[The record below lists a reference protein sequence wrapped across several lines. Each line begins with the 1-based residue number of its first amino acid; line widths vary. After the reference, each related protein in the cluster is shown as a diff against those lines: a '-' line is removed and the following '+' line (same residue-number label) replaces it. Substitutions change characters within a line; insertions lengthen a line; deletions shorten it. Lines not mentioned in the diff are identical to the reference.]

1 MSKAPAA
8 GAPAWMVTFADLMAL
23 LLCLFVLLLS
33 FADMEAQKFKTL
45 AGSMR
50 EAFGSS
56 RVTKLMGVI
65 EKQGSIL
72 REQAVQV
79 VEVPL
84 PQSAAEEQEKKKE
97 EDKPEQGDAAEKP
110 QQEKE
115 DIQSLRFFE
124 KVMAEEIAMKS
135 VEVFE
140 ADDRVIIR
148 FPEKTSFAAGSDR
161 VSDFMLPTVAKLAL
175 VLIKTQGK
183 VIISGHTDN
192 VPIHTARFRSNWDL
206 SAARAASVVHEL
218 TKVQG
223 LDTSRITVQG
233 LADSQPIAANDT
245 PDNRALNRRVE
256 ISIEKRE
263 GGPAKKP
270 VSDTG
275 SGKAVQPQGGTPM
288 GETPTREKLPGELP
302 PGSKPVEDNAA
313 SKIISGEIPSGA
325 VVREVA
331 PRIKIPEGKP

>member
-56 RVTKLMGVI
+56 RITKLMGVI

-84 PQSAAEEQEKKKE
+84 PQSAPEEQEEREDKKDQQEADKAPQDQKE
-97 EDKPEQGDAAEKP
+97 E
-110 QQEKE
+110 QEE
-115 DIQSLRFFE
+115 TQSLRFFE

-140 ADDRVIIR
+140 TDDRVIVR
-148 FPEKTSFAAGSDR
+148 FPEKTSFAAGSDNI
-161 VSDFMLPTVAKLAL
+161 SDFMLPTIVKLAL
-175 VLIKTQGK
+175 VLIKTEGR

-218 TKVQG
+218 TKIEG
-223 LDTSRITVQG
+223 LDTSRIAVQG
-233 LADSQPIAANDT
+233 LADSRPIAPNDT
-245 PDNRALNRRVE
+245 PENRSLNRRVE
-256 ISIEKRE
+256 ISIEKRVSGPARKPKAETE
-263 GGPAKKP
+263 GGSMETQSGATPADE
-270 VSDTG
+270 SAT
-275 SGKAVQPQGGTPM
+275 
-288 GETPTREKLPGELP
+288 
-302 PGSKPVEDNAA
+302 
-313 SKIISGEIPSGA
+313 SKIISGEIPEGA

-331 PRIKIPEGKP
+331 PRTEAPNEKP